1 MVLPETQ
8 AQAQADPQLPR
19 SPFPSDNSSLI
30 RTGGAV
36 GPICQELTTK
46 ARATDPDAN
55 YNKDYTESW
64 CFFLLSGSVEDEW
77 SNLRAPL
84 EVQLDAA
91 TTESEKAR
99 LKAELAKT
107 AFKIDNR
114 ITVPRKV
121 KPIFLNRHDRIL
133 PDNYTLSQGQRRE
146 GILQAKGGGKTAEG
160 QTIMN
165 VATISGSTSNVSG
178 IWVKNRN
185 KVKVINKW
193 NGVIRMGMAENANAT
208 QSHGMFLEGFGLSV
222 VNQDNATIE
231 TGASSSS
238 GILIVGDNA
247 TVNNLNTATIRA
259 TGRDSRG
266 ISVIGNNARI
276 NNLDHAKI
284 RTEQDNSPGIRV
296 DGGNARIDNVGSIAT
311 TGDRSHGI
319 HVINGENTVILNSG
333 TITTTGARAH
343 GIFLQGSG
351 QSHMQISESGNSIS
365 TTGIGAN
372 GIRVEGNVQWI
383 TVDGNI
389 ETTGADAHG
398 IYLGEGGGGNRTGT
412 IHVMANGGITT
423 SGETA
428 HALSVHGSVTNLSI
442 QGTLS
447 AQGQDAEAIHR
458 RLDSNVPQQ
467 TETAPENG
475 PPNTPLEPAPPLPPP
490 PPPPAEPVAPAAPTP
505 PSTEEPVAGS
515 VEEPAAPSAPT
526 TPTPPRP
533 PLQVELKPGTMI
545 RGQLADDIR
554 LASNTPII
562 VGGDGSLLTVDDLT
576 DVAMTTGIIAQ
587 GINAAHD
594 SAHQRLTKL
603 AVQPTLSHRWG
614 QIDHRS
620 GKQSAVRD
628 GMAWKQEQTHVILG
642 QDVHRIENGR
652 MGFFGGFGSGKA
664 NTSKQAKH
672 RQDSENLFAGV
683 YFHVRRGGDTDN
695 GNGEAQMRRPMSNV
709 AVSTVIG
716 RQKLK
721 SKRTGF
727 LEGKGETTGNYISSS
742 VGVGYIMPGVFGASH
757 KWDAR
762 FRGRLSLSNMSVDR
776 TEGSNDL
783 DYASR
788 NVGVA
793 QGDVR
798 VGVGMQE
805 KGMDFE
811 VNVGHSIR
819 SLSNNNVL
827 VSYKDGDHKRFGIP
841 GPSGTGSTSIGVE
854 LNKTMPGDYGLFFR
868 ANETFGDI
876 STTTVNFGVRMK
888 M

>member
-1 MVLPETQ
+1 V
-8 AQAQADPQLPR
+8 DHRWRKHHDNGCRCPR
-19 SPFPSDNSSLI
+19 DI
-30 RTGGAV
+30 
-36 GPICQELTTK
+36 
-46 ARATDPDAN
+46 
-55 YNKDYTESW
+55 SW
-64 CFFLLSGSVEDEW
+64 
-77 SNLRAPL
+77 
-84 EVQLDAA
+84 
-91 TTESEKAR
+91 
-99 LKAELAKT
+99 
-107 AFKIDNR
+107 
-114 ITVPRKV
+114 
-121 KPIFLNRHDRIL
+121 
-133 PDNYTLSQGQRRE
+133 RR
-146 GILQAKGGGKTAEG
+146 
-160 QTIMN
+160 
-165 VATISGSTSNVSG
+165 
-178 IWVKNRN
+178 R
-185 KVKVINKW
+185 
-193 NGVIRMGMAENANAT
+193 
-208 QSHGMFLEGFGLSV
+208 
-222 VNQDNATIE
+222 
-231 TGASSSS
+231 
-238 GILIVGDNA
+238 
-247 TVNNLNTATIRA
+247 
-259 TGRDSRG
+259 
-266 ISVIGNNARI
+266 
-276 NNLDHAKI
+276 
-284 RTEQDNSPGIRV
+284 
-296 DGGNARIDNVGSIAT
+296 
-311 TGDRSHGI
+311 
-319 HVINGENTVILNSG
+319 
-333 TITTTGARAH
+333 
-343 GIFLQGSG
+343 
-351 QSHMQISESGNSIS
+351 
-365 TTGIGAN
+365 
-372 GIRVEGNVQWI
+372 
-383 TVDGNI
+383 
-389 ETTGADAHG
+389 
-398 IYLGEGGGGNRTGT
+398 GGNRTGT
-412 IHVMANGGITT
+412 IHVTADGGITT

-428 HALSVHGSVTNLSI
+428 HALSVHGSVTNLSV

-447 AQGQDAEAIHR
+447 AQGEDAEAIHR
-458 RLDSNVPQQ
+458 QPGATVPQQ

-505 PSTEEPVAGS
+505 PSTDDPVAGP
-515 VEEPAAPSAPT
+515 VEQPAAPSAPT
-526 TPTPPRP
+526 PTAPRP
-533 PLQVELKPGTMI
+533 PLQVELQPGTMI